1 MGQLLAEENAP
12 MPATTEQP
20 TNLPRKIA
28 EVAVRLKPFQS
39 LEYDPETGLVSIVT
53 ELLIPGDEAD
63 KIAEILA
70 RCEQDEKVTV
80 KRYAESYKVVLSR
93 HIQL

>member
-1 MGQLLAEENAP
+1 
-12 MPATTEQP
+12 MPATNEP
-20 TNLPRKIA
+20 PANLARKIA
-28 EVAVRLKPFQS
+28 EVVIKLKPFQS

-53 ELLIPGDEAD
+53 ELLVPGDEVD

-70 RCEQDEKVTV
+70 RCDEDEKVTV
-80 KRYAESYKVVLSR
+80 KRYADSYKVILSR

>member
-1 MGQLLAEENAP
+1 
-12 MPATTEQP
+12 MPATNEP
-20 TNLPRKIA
+20 PANLPRKIA
-28 EVAVRLKPFQS
+28 EVVIKLKPFQS

-53 ELLIPGDEAD
+53 ELLVPGDEVD

-70 RCEQDEKVTV
+70 RCDEDEKVTV
-80 KRYAESYKVVLSR
+80 KRYADSYKVILSR